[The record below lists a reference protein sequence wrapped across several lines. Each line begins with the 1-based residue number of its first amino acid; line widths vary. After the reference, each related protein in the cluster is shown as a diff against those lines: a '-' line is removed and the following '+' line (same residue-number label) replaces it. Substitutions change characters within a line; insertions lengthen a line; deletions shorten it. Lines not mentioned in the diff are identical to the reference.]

1 MGAIHIIQKGDTLAK
16 LAKRYYGKCS
26 RWREIL
32 EKNGMK
38 STRELIPGKIIK
50 V

>member
-1 MGAIHIIQKGDTLAK
+1 MGIIHTIQKGDTLVK
-16 LAKRYYGKCS
+16 LAKRYYGECS